1 MVGDLEDWVGQELPS
16 TLFWDY
22 STIEKASLFLVE
34 NYDLSNL
41 SGEETPA
48 EVAPVTEKAEPA
60 VSGGKGWSLFG
71 RR

>member
-1 MVGDLEDWVGQELPS
+1 
-16 TLFWDY
+16 WDH

-41 SGEETPA
+41 SGEEPPT
-48 EVAPVTEKAEPA
+48 EVAPVPEKAEPA

>member
-1 MVGDLEDWVGQELPS
+1 
-16 TLFWDY
+16 
-22 STIEKASLFLVE
+22 IEKASLFLVE

-48 EVAPVTEKAEPA
+48 EVAPVAEKAEPA